1 MNQNAIDIILIE
13 DDQNDYEITAR
24 VLKRRGLA
32 GTVVWLQDGEKAL
45 EYLAELKERMK
56 GEVKRQP
63 RLVILDIK
71 LPKVLGFDVLLQI
84 KQDDVLQHLPVV
96 IFSSSNQERD
106 LHRAGQLH
114 ANSYVVKPVDY
125 DSYAH
130 AIDGIV
136 TYWIFTHK
144 YL

>member
-1 MNQNAIDIILIE
+1 MNQSVIDIILIE

-32 GTVVWLQDGEKAL
+32 GNVVWLQDGEKAL
-45 EYLAELKERMK
+45 EYLAGLKERMK
-56 GEVKRQP
+56 EEVKRLP
-63 RLVILDIK
+63 RLIILDIK
-71 LPKVLGFDVLLQI
+71 LPKVLGFDVLEHL

-106 LHRAGQLH
+106 ILRAGQLH

>member
-1 MNQNAIDIILIE
+1 MNQSTIDIILIE

-32 GTVVWLQDGEKAL
+32 GTIVWLQDGEKAL
-45 EYLAELKERMK
+45 EHLTALAGRMK

-71 LPKVLGFDVLLQI
+71 LPKVLGFDVLQYI
-84 KQDDVLQHLPVV
+84 KQDEWLQHLPVV

-106 LHRAGQLH
+106 IVRAGQLH

-130 AIDGIV
+130 AIDVIV